1 MEEEATAEAPPERR
15 MVATRTKR
23 GRRGRCGSL
32 CCVCVW
38 SGLDGVRKASNG
50 ERVVD
55 ACSCWILVIRPVG
68 L

>member
-1 MEEEATAEAPPERR
+1 MEEATAEAPPERR

-38 SGLDGVRKASNG
+38 SGLDGG
-50 ERVVD
+50 EKGKQWGSVSWMH
-55 ACSCWILVIRPVG
+55 AAAILVIRQFG